1 MSKGTVYTTYN
12 SFTGEIS
19 EKGNFVLLKC
29 KSDIYIPVSK
39 ISLIEK
45 L

>member
-1 MSKGTVYTTYN
+1 MKGTVYTNVN
-12 SFTGEIS
+12 SFTGEVIS
-19 EKGNFVLLKC
+19 KGNFVLLKSS
-29 KSDIYIPVSK
+29 SDIYIPVSK